1 MSACGDKELQL
12 HGLLDG
18 ELDALNTLACEAH
31 LRVCPG
37 CGAEF
42 QRLQSVRTA
51 LRSPGVRFAAS
62 PALRARVAAALE
74 PSRTQDTTAAVL
86 TQRPV
91 RAFAVWAAS
100 GAVAAVAAVCVYLM
114 LFYWS
119 SPGLANELVASHVR
133 SLLATHLTD
142 VEASDRHVVKPW
154 FNGKVDFAPP
164 VIDLA
169 DSGFPLAG
177 GRLDYIHGR
186 VVAAIVYRR
195 RQHVINLFVW
205 PAGVA
210 GSAGPASL
218 RQDGYSLT
226 CWTQA
231 GLQFCAISDLERG
244 ELQQFRATFVQ
255 RARP

>member
-1 MSACGDKELQL
+1 MSACGDQELQL
-12 HGLLDG
+12 HALLDG
-18 ELDALNTLACEAH
+18 ELDAVNTLACEAH

-42 QRLQSVRTA
+42 QRLQSLRTA
-51 LRSPGVRFAAS
+51 LRAPAVRFAAS

-74 PSRTQDTTAAVL
+74 PSRTPDTAAAVL
-86 TQRPV
+86 TQRPA
-91 RAFAVWAAS
+91 RSFSIWAAS
-100 GAVAAVAAVCVYLM
+100 AAVAALAAVCVSLM
-114 LFYWS
+114 LVYWS
-119 SPGLANELVASHVR
+119 SPGLADELVASHVR
-133 SLLATHLTD
+133 SLLATHLID

-164 VIDLA
+164 VIELA
-169 DSGFPLAG
+169 DAGFPLAG

-226 CWTQA
+226 CWKQA
-231 GLQFCAISDLERG
+231 GLEFCAISDLDRG
-244 ELQQFRATFVQ
+244 ELQQFRASFAQ